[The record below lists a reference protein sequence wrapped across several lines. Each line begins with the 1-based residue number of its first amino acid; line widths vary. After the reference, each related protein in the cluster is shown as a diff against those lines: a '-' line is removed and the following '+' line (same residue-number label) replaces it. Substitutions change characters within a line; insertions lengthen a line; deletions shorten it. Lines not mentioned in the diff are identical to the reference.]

1 MPPLASCRT
10 RRRGLAAGR
19 RLLAPFGR
27 EQAAGQ
33 FVDAY
38 ADMHATNA
46 VPKWPRLTG
55 KRAPATHNALAIET
69 EPPQVSSLPVAQI
82 QWHRTGE
89 PRDAG
94 LHGGNRSVL

>member
-46 VPKWPRLTG
+46 VPKWLRLTG
-55 KRAPATHNALAIET
+55 KRAPAMHNALAIET

-82 QWHRTGE
+82 QWHRT
-89 PRDAG
+89 
-94 LHGGNRSVL
+94 VLSAA